1 MSFPHGT
8 RILFVTD
15 TWHPQING
23 VVTVIEHLKAQLER
37 RGIIVEIMH
46 PGQFFTVPL
55 PIYKEFRLAL
65 FSRGSVRRMIERGA
79 YDEVHIDTYGP
90 LALYARAACRKLNKR
105 FTMTFHN
112 QIQLYAEIRL
122 GAWARVLVEKF
133 IYRFYAPAALTLVT
147 TPTAK
152 AQLLGFGLSRVAVWP
167 LGVDQ
172 RFFMRGVCPRAFEK
186 PVFLFL
192 GRIAPEKNIREFLRA
207 KLPGTKVVVGDGPD
221 RLKLATEFPG
231 VIFSG
236 YQTGDGLIAWL
247 CCADVLVMPSRTD
260 TFGLVIVEALALGI
274 PVAAHDVMGPRD
286 IITNGINGY
295 LDEDIARAAMQCLGL
310 SAEKC
315 RDSARKY
322 TWAASADTFLNL
334 LASIRDQT
342 GGTSD

>member
-1 MSFPHGT
+1 MRCTSIPT
-8 RILFVTD
+8 
-15 TWHPQING
+15 
-23 VVTVIEHLKAQLER
+23 
-37 RGIIVEIMH
+37 
-46 PGQFFTVPL
+46 
-55 PIYKEFRLAL
+55 
-65 FSRGSVRRMIERGA
+65 
-79 YDEVHIDTYGP
+79 GP

-221 RLKLATEFPG
+221 RQKLATEFPG
-231 VIFSG
+231 VIFPA
-236 YQTGDGLIAWL
+236 TKPA
-247 CCADVLVMPSRTD
+247 T
-260 TFGLVIVEALALGI
+260 
-274 PVAAHDVMGPRD
+274 
-286 IITNGINGY
+286 
-295 LDEDIARAAMQCLGL
+295 GL
-310 SAEKC
+310 SRGCVARTC
-315 RDSARKY
+315 LSCLRAPIPSALSSWRRSRSVFPSPR
-322 TWAASADTFLNL
+322 TM
-334 LASIRDQT
+334 
-342 GGTSD
+342 